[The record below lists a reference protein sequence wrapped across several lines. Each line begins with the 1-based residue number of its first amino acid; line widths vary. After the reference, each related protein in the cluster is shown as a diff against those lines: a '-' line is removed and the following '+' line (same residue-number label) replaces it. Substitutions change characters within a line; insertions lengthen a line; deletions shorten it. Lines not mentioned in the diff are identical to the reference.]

1 MLRGLL
7 RVGGDERMNKGRK
20 NIGRGGKKHE
30 SELDGQRRRGEQS
43 PHLTFHE
50 YIKCTRQVFYEASY
64 EII

>member
-30 SELDGQRRRGEQS
+30 
-43 PHLTFHE
+43 
-50 YIKCTRQVFYEASY
+50 
-64 EII
+64 